1 MPGLVEDLSEEI
13 NDVQA
18 KLNSWSYRVV
28 TAACD
33 RKEQHI
39 VSMEQHRGAEV
50 FSEVLTV
57 EHRRKIV
64 SPPPPLTPF
73 GQYPVIL
80 AVGIISTDVLEHQAQ
95 LVVLRSQHQG
105 AGAEES

>member
-13 NDVQA
+13 DDVQS

-39 VSMEQHRGAEV
+39 VSMEQHRG
-50 FSEVLTV
+50 TV
-57 EHRRKIV
+57 AFCDARCRA
-64 SPPPPLTPF
+64 PWRP
-73 GQYPVIL
+73 
-80 AVGIISTDVLEHQAQ
+80 
-95 LVVLRSQHQG
+95 
-105 AGAEES
+105 